1 METAPPS
8 AAPQVV
14 DLAKLSLPRLMFALL
29 HRRFTG
35 TIALTPPP
43 PRPGG
48 PGGPLDGTR
57 RVWFQGGLPI
67 FTDLVSPH
75 DTIGQV
81 LVDLGLLEADERDR
95 ALAEHARL
103 APPGA
108 PRERFGHYLVR
119 RRLITGG
126 QLRKALRVQCAR
138 KVVHLFA
145 LRAGTVEVVAGDG
158 PSGEGEVASQP
169 AQVNTLEL
177 IHAGVVAH
185 FDPRRIAAEMGL
197 AYDGPMRLRSS
208 LERYR
213 AQFHFSRAEE
223 AVVDA
228 LRPGNLYITD
238 LVRLSGQPEAR
249 VAAVVYTLWACQM
262 LKSVGATTE
271 PGAVGNLPEASGASA
286 PVLSR
291 TDRMSGPNERV
302 ARPSGPEFV
311 AELERLEAALAAG
324 ANAFDLLG
332 LPTSADRA
340 QIRAAWH
347 VLSRRFHPDS
357 LPHQGLGHLRERSQ
371 AVFAALSEA
380 YQRLSDDAQREQIV
394 ALLRGSPVA
403 ARVPSGPSAQ
413 AVLESE
419 VVLREGDKLLRAG
432 NFDRALERYRKA
444 AALNPDEIEIRAAI
458 VWCEYQLAADKAAVR
473 DGTRAALFD
482 VLARQPRCLRAHY
495 DLGLLA
501 LGAGDDDQA
510 LVHFGHVLEIEP
522 DNIDAKRQIHAIKLR
537 RSTPEGPRRKLF
549 GPRR

>member
-14 DLAKLSLPRLMFALL
+14 DLARMSLPRLMFALL

-35 TIALTPPP
+35 TLTLTPSPP
-43 PRPGG
+43 
-48 PGGPLDGTR
+48 DAVSR

-67 FTDLVSPH
+67 FTDFPSPH
-75 DTIGQV
+75 DAIGQV
-81 LVDLGLLEADERDR
+81 LVDLGLLEAEERDR

-145 LRAGTVEVVAGDG
+145 LRAGTAEVVAGDG
-158 PSGEGEVASQP
+158 PGGEGEAASQP

-197 AYDGPMRLRSS
+197 LLDGPLRLRSS

-213 AQFHFSRAEE
+213 AQFHFTRAEE

-238 LVRLSGQPEAR
+238 VARLSGQPESR

-262 LKSVGATTE
+262 LKSANAPAEQATAAL
-271 PGAVGNLPEASGASA
+271 PHLPEATGSSM
-286 PVLSR
+286 PVLSHTEMGAR
-291 TDRMSGPNERV
+291 SER
-302 ARPSGPEFV
+302 AGLRAAEFA
-311 AELERLEAALAAG
+311 AELERLEAAIAG
-324 ANAFDLLG
+324 GAHAFDLLG
-332 LPTSADRA
+332 LASSADRA

-357 LPHQGLGHLRERSQ
+357 LPHQGLAHLRERSQ

-394 ALLRGSPVA
+394 ALLRGGAVA
-403 ARVPSGPSAQ
+403 ARVTAGPSAQ

-419 VVLREGDKLLRAG
+419 VVVREGDKLLRAG
-432 NFDRALERYRKA
+432 SFDRALERYRKA
-444 AALNPDEIEIRAAI
+444 AALNPDELEIRAAI
-458 VWCEYQLAADKAAVR
+458 AWCEYQLAADKPAVR
-473 DGTRAALFD
+473 DTTRAALFE
-482 VLARQPRCLRAHY
+482 VLARQPRCVRAHY

-501 LGAGDDDQA
+501 LSAGDDDQA
-510 LVHFGHVLEIEP
+510 LAHFGHVLEIEP
-522 DNIDAKRQIHAIKLR
+522 DMIDAKRQVHAISLR
-537 RSTPEGPRRKLF
+537 RSKPEGPRRKLF
-549 GPRR
+549 GPWR